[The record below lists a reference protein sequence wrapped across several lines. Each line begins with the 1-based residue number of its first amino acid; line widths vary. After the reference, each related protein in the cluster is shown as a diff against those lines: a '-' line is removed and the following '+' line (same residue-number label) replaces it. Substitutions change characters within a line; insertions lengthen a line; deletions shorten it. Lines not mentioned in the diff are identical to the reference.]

1 MELQVTKGQQS
12 HIHEKSSQNEKWL
25 YNNNKKIFILT
36 SWFRKHI
43 DNPLY
48 TFLAMATTTATTAT
62 APTTIAT
69 TPMRRRFYFLTCWK
83 EGLKTILRILKKTVK
98 DGKSFKVGRKF
109 SKKILSL
116 FLLLEIEVYVLDVIL
131 SPGSWYERRKLLTWC
146 FLLLLLLLLHFT
158 SFSREKLG
166 KREIKEPRVSFI
178 SIFQEN

>member
-25 YNNNKKIFILT
+25 YNNNKEILILT

-43 DNPLY
+43 DNPIY

-116 FLLLEIEVYVLDVIL
+116 FSSPRDWGLCFGCHSLSWLMVWKKEIANLMLPVVVVTFYLI
-131 SPGSWYERRKLLTWC
+131 
-146 FLLLLLLLLHFT
+146 
-158 SFSREKLG
+158 FSRKT
-166 KREIKEPRVSFI
+166 RKERD
-178 SIFQEN
+178 